1 MMAARVRGAS
11 EVVVDGEV
19 LRIRFTGVPAA
30 TLKTL
35 RECLGQVKTAAERA
49 GLPSTVEVEDT
60 AAPAS
65 AAPTLR
71 QQAESDDAVRRVLQ
85 VFGGRIES
93 VEERS

>member
-1 MMAARVRGAS
+1 MAGRVRRAS

-19 LRIRFTGVPAA
+19 LRLRFTGVPAA

-35 RECLGQVKTAAERA
+35 RDCLEPGQAAAKRA
-49 GLPSTVEVEDT
+49 GLPSTIEVEDT
-60 AAPAS
+60 AAPANG
-65 AAPTLR
+65 APTLR
-71 QQAESDDAVRRVLQ
+71 QQVESDDAVRRVLQ